1 MDDCCRPL
9 AFLLGLPFAVLSLA
23 LSLVGAVV
31 WLVGCPSLSLSL
43 PFPVFPR
50 NILLNTSSLSPLSDL
65 IVVQQC
71 ALASFRSVISC
82 LCPCCCCCVS
92 VANAAVDLIQLP
104 VSVMQC
110 FVRQIPC

>member
-23 LSLVGAVV
+23 LSLVGAAV
-31 WLVGCPSLSLSL
+31 WLVG
-43 PFPVFPR
+43 
-50 NILLNTSSLSPLSDL
+50 
-65 IVVQQC
+65 
-71 ALASFRSVISC
+71 SVISC